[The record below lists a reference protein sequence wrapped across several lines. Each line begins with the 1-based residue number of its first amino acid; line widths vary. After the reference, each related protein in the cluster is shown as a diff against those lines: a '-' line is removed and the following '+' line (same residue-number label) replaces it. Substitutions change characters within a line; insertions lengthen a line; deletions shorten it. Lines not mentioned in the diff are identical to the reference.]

1 MSEKPFAPPAS
12 LEAGFAACLR
22 LLGRAAADERSPMH
36 TAAFATRGPE
46 GFGVRTVVFRAFH
59 AAGRLLDCHS
69 DIRAGKIAAV
79 RLDPRVEWLFWHPRH
94 QVQLRIAA
102 EASLHSQDADAET
115 AWRALSPATRLHYS
129 ARTMPGTEIGTVQD
143 GIGAYTAYADLP
155 AADPDAWFPNFC
167 LIRCRMTSMEALW
180 LSREGHRR
188 ARFSPDGSGTW
199 LVP

>member
-1 MSEKPFAPPAS
+1 MKPFAPPAS
-12 LEAGFAACLR
+12 LDEGFAACLQ

-59 AAGRLLDCHS
+59 AQARLLDCHS
-69 DIRAGKIAAV
+69 DLRAGKIAAL
-79 RLDPRVEWLFWHPRH
+79 RLDPRAEWLFWHPRH
-94 QVQLRIAA
+94 QVQLRISA
-102 EASLHSQDADAET
+102 EASLHCLDAE
-115 AWRALSPATRLHYS
+115 AAAVWRALSPATRLHYS
-129 ARTMPGTEIGTVQD
+129 ARLVPGAPIEALQD
-143 GIGAYTAYADLP
+143 GIAAYTAYADLP

-167 LIRCRMTSMEALW
+167 LIRCRMISMEALW

-188 ARFSPDGSGTW
+188 ARFSPDGSGIW